1 MRFGRVPFNWK
12 GQFSYA
18 SAHPFAPSI
27 GHAATAIPCQRFS
40 REKPRLPPLRLCP
53 IAAHGDGN
61 SRGHTRTTGA
71 APIKINDL

>member
-1 MRFGRVPFNWK
+1 
-12 GQFSYA
+12 
-18 SAHPFAPSI
+18 
-27 GHAATAIPCQRFS
+27 
-40 REKPRLPPLRLCP
+40 LRLCP